1 MKTRVI
7 CSTPPSDISKG
18 SFLVQLPTT
27 LVGVKHIKLLN
38 AVVPSV
44 SYNIEAGYT
53 DQFLVRVGSGAGSIN
68 LTEGAYSITELF
80 EVLTRLLNDTWPLAD
95 FSFSYSPQTFHATLG
110 SSLDFQILDAP
121 RSMAH
126 LLGFVQLPTLIDR
139 SHTGKAAVRLNSQRW
154 VVMDLDIPGACSLYA
169 PLSNSMGSF
178 MLPLYAANT
187 DISYLGPQDLQG
199 QEVDINPGSDVS
211 RFEIQLK
218 RLDTN
223 RKYQLTADTSFLL
236 EFTHDS

>member
-7 CSTPPSDISKG
+7 CSTPPDDISKG
-18 SFLVQLPTT
+18 SFLVQLATP
-27 LVGVKHIKLLN
+27 LVGVNRIKLLN

-53 DQFLVRVGSGAGSIN
+53 DQFLVRVGAGAGSVT
-68 LTEGAYSITELF
+68 LTEGSYSITELF
-80 EVLTRLLNDTWPLAD
+80 EVLTRLLNDTWPLAN
-95 FSFSYSPQTFHATLG
+95 FTFMYSSQTFHVTLG
-110 SSLDFQILDAP
+110 SSLDFQILNAP

-126 LLGFVQLPTLIDR
+126 LIGFVQLPTTIDR
-139 SHTGKAAVRLNSQRW
+139 AHMGTAAVRLNSQRW
-154 VVMDLDIPGACSLYA
+154 VILNLDIPGASSLYA

-223 RKYQLTADTSFLL
+223 REYQLTADTSFLL